1 MKTVFSGIQPTGV
14 LHIGNYLGAIKNW
27 KRIIKNSNHRFFFS
41 IVDLHAITVYQK
53 PEELRE
59 SILSTFALYLACG
72 IAGKNVVVFQQSAV
86 KQHAELAWVLSCNTP
101 LGWLDRMIQYKD
113 KTAEHKERACL
124 GLYSYPILMAADI
137 LLYQTDIVP
146 VGEDQKQHIE
156 LTRDIAIRFNEKYGN
171 VFNVP
176 AAEIQSETKRIMSLK
191 DGTKKMSKSDDSDLS
206 RINILDDEATIV
218 NKIKKAKGGDI
229 HSPEMR
235 NLLGLYYAFTGKN
248 YDVNLAMEKT
258 GVFKQELAN
267 AITKELLPIQTKY
280 YKLMEDR
287 QSLERKLKSYNK
299 KAQLV
304 ADENIRNIFAKIG
317 IL

>member
-72 IAGKNVVVFQQSAV
+72 ISGKNVVVFQQSAV

-101 LGWLDRMIQYKD
+101 LGWLDRMTQYKD
-113 KTAEHKERACL
+113 KTAENKERACL

-171 VFNVP
+171 VFQVPNNVP
-176 AAEIQSETKRIMSLK
+176 QRWHKKNEQKR
-191 DGTKKMSKSDDSDLS
+191 
-206 RINILDDEATIV
+206 
-218 NKIKKAKGGDI
+218 
-229 HSPEMR
+229 
-235 NLLGLYYAFTGKN
+235 
-248 YDVNLAMEKT
+248 
-258 GVFKQELAN
+258 
-267 AITKELLPIQTKY
+267 
-280 YKLMEDR
+280 
-287 QSLERKLKSYNK
+287 
-299 KAQLV
+299 
-304 ADENIRNIFAKIG
+304 
-317 IL
+317 